1 LTHAWAAAKRCSEQ
15 TRKQDEAHVLFS
27 FFLIEARTTKNATR
41 TNNGKKNQRMKGSK
55 LMFAETSV
63 RSLLVIFRLM
73 RFFLLEA
80 AFGVELLS
88 INLVGTLL
96 AS

>member
-1 LTHAWAAAKRCSEQ
+1 
-15 TRKQDEAHVLFS
+15 
-27 FFLIEARTTKNATR
+27 
-41 TNNGKKNQRMKGSK
+41 MKGSK